1 MPWRSLDSLLRVFAK
16 LESNKKKFKHV
27 KRKRNIKHQ
36 INTKFRHNFFN
47 CSTKMK
53 SASASQIICTNPLQK
68 ALNPVVSQLWSNLLT
83 DDAGCPCLQHPQNK
97 DAIMQEL
104 PQCRNKYFQVSTN
117 TLRYFK
123 PFLASGS
130 TVT

>member
-1 MPWRSLDSLLRVFAK
+1 M
-16 LESNKKKFKHV
+16 
-27 KRKRNIKHQ
+27 KRRRNIKHP
-36 INTKFRHNFFN
+36 INTKFRQNFFN

-68 ALNPVVSQLWSNLLT
+68 ALT